1 LPQSKATCDFFT
13 LRKGMFG
20 KRGETPPLPRNCDAR
35 TWNSETKAFGLG
47 IYLKAKTFGLRIY
60 R

>member
-1 LPQSKATCDFFT
+1 
-13 LRKGMFG
+13 MFG